1 MTDARAVV
9 YTEAFCNAIEE
20 LPDEMTLKD
29 IRVLVS
35 AVCLVYKEKDED
47 VAFAILENVGSLW
60 SSKNMQ

>member
-9 YTEAFCNAIEE
+9 YTEAFSNAIEE

-47 VAFAILENVGSLW
+47 VAFALLENVGSLW

>member
-1 MTDARAVV
+1 MTDSRAVF
-9 YTEAFCNAIEE
+9 YTEAFSNAIEE

-47 VAFAILENVGSLW
+47 VAFALLENVVSIR
-60 SSKNMQ
+60 SSKNMH